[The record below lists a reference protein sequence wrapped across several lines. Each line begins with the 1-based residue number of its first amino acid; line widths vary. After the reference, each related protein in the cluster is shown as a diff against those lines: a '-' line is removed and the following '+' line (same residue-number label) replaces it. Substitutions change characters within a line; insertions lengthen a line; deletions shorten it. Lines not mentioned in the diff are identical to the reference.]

1 MKQQSKSKL
10 YMIYAFAL
18 IGLTFIA
25 AKLYE
30 KITKKKLAWL

>member
-1 MKQQSKSKL
+1 MKQSKSYLFALK
-10 YMIYAFAL
+10 AFAL
-18 IGLTFIA
+18 IGLVFIA

>member
-1 MKQQSKSKL
+1 MKRTNNTRK
-10 YMIYAFAL
+10 YAVYAFAL
-18 IGLTFIA
+18 AGVVFIA